1 MKKIVLY
8 LTIAIFSLS
17 FAITVTINFPGLLKT
32 NLLLQDSSNFE
43 RWSIEQVSRDFRNLM
58 DYLNNPFLKSL
69 DFDYL
74 FLSKQGRT
82 HFKDVKKLF
91 QLNYF
96 LLLFSG
102 MSLFLFNT
110 RKIIFREQIE
120 KILKQV
126 KYLFLVIGLGALLF
140 FERAFILFHEL
151 LFANNYWIFDYQTDP
166 IILFLPES
174 LFLICFVLIVLISSI
189 FLLILPKFFPRDPRF
204 LNSENFKNSS

>member
-1 MKKIVLY
+1 
-8 LTIAIFSLS
+8 
-17 FAITVTINFPGLLKT
+17 
-32 NLLLQDSSNFE
+32 
-43 RWSIEQVSRDFRNLM
+43 M

-174 LFLICFVLIVLISSI
+174 FFLICFVLIVLISSI

-204 LNSENFKNSS
+204 LNPENFKNSS